1 MLGNIFI
8 TAVNAVFPLVTLI
21 VVGYF
26 LKRIGIIS
34 NEFVRTGN
42 KLNFNLLLPSTLLYN
57 IYNIPSFSAIN
68 WPAVTFCVVGIVIV
82 FLIGLGFA
90 VAVTPVP
97 ARRGVIAQCSFRSN
111 YAAIG
116 LALASTLGGD
126 DTMAIAAVVSA
137 FTIPLFNV
145 LAVISLAVFS
155 KDEESG
161 RSGMRSTLL
170 KILRN
175 PMIISA
181 FLGMLILALRELQVW
196 MFGSVVFSF
205 KNNLTFLYKALES
218 TKSVTA
224 PFALLILGADFTF
237 TAIRELFKEVA
248 WGSVYRLVL
257 APVMA
262 LVAAYLLSTY
272 TDLIHFG
279 RHEYATLISL
289 FGTPVAVASVVMAEQ
304 MDGDSALATQLV
316 VWSSVFSIA
325 TIFLQVCILMA
336 IGLL

>member
-1 MLGNIFI
+1 MLGDIFL
-8 TAVNAVFPLVTLI
+8 TAINAVFPLVTLI
-21 VVGYF
+21 LVGYF
-26 LKRIGIIS
+26 LKRVGIIPP
-34 NEFVRTGN
+34 EFVRVGN
-42 KLNFNLLLPSTLLYN
+42 KLNFTLLLPSTLLYN

-68 WPAVTFCVVGIVIV
+68 WPAAIFCIAGVLVI
-82 FLIGLGFA
+82 FLIGLCFS

-137 FTIPLFNV
+137 FTIPLFNI
-145 LAVISLAVFS
+145 LAVISLSVFS
-155 KDEESG
+155 QNAESG
-161 RSGMRSTLL
+161 RSGMRNTLL

-181 FLGMLILALRELQVW
+181 FLGMLILFLRELQVW
-196 MFGSVVFSF
+196 LWGSVVFSF
-205 KNNLTFLYKALES
+205 KTHTAFLYKALES
-218 TKSVTA
+218 VKSVTA

-237 TAIRELFKEVA
+237 NAIHGLFKEVA
-248 WGSVYRLVL
+248 WGSLYRLVI
-257 APVMA
+257 APVLA
-262 LVAAYLLSTY
+262 LTVAFLLSTY
-272 TDLIHFG
+272 TDLLNFG
-279 RHEYATLISL
+279 RNEYATLLSL

-304 MDGDSALATQLV
+304 MDGDGALATQLV
-316 VWSSVFSIA
+316 VWSSVFSIL
-325 TIFLQVCILMA
+325 TIFAQVCVLIA